1 MDNNNKTAEHLMK
14 RQQRSNYTCDVLIIG
29 GGSAG
34 LRAAIQAHDAGANVL
49 LISRSKK
56 GDPHTTLARGG
67 INAALGTMDP
77 EDNWMIHAADTLR
90 EGEFLADYERVEILC
105 KNAPDAINELVS
117 WGARFHREKDGRLTQ
132 RFFGAH
138 TYRRTVFY
146 QDWTGQEIVRVLM
159 EQVNQRK
166 IKIIDNVYIA
176 KLLLLKSDGG
186 YDENSERLSSSSS
199 SSSLSKSATAQHKE
213 QLINEREEGGGEGR
227 EEIKGAFG
235 IDVEKKEFVTFEC
248 KSLILAAGGYTR
260 VYAVSSSRIFEN
272 YGEGIALAY
281 EAGVDLVDMEMVQ
294 FHPTGMVW
302 PEKALGT
309 LATEA
314 IRGEGGILLNS
325 KGERFM
331 KNYDPERME
340 LGPRDVV
347 ARANY
352 NEIISGR
359 GTEHGGVWLDVT
371 HLRKEVIQERLTT
384 MYEQFQELDGIDI
397 SKEKMEVGPTAHYS
411 MGGVVVEINCQTRV
425 KGLFAVGEVISQIHG
440 ANRLGGN
447 SLLDTVVFGKIAGD
461 EAAKLALHAR
471 KGNTKKTKDALSQP
485 KSDIVNQKN
494 RFDDDD
500 DNYKRI
506 FAIEEPMKFRSE
518 IQNLMMQN
526 AGIVRDETRLQ
537 NGLKRILELKNEF
550 YSNKHNII
558 NLKESSIA
566 DGNDKIENIII
577 SLQMKSSL
585 IACEAIIRSALMRQ
599 ESRGA
604 HYRSDF
610 PRLDDERWK
619 VNIYCTKRGN
629 GGTADPAAE
638 MTLFKQNVK
647 EISGPIADFLKSHVK
662 AAHHRTFE

>member
-1 MDNNNKTAEHLMK
+1 MAEHMK
-14 RQQRSNYTCDVLIIG
+14 KQSNYSCDVLIIG

-34 LRAAIQAHDAGANVL
+34 LRAAIEAYDAGANVL
-49 LISRSKK
+49 IISKSEK

-77 EDNWMIHAADTLR
+77 EDNWMIHAADTLK
-90 EGEFLADYERVEILC
+90 EGEFLADYERAEVLC
-105 KNAPDAINELVS
+105 KNAPDAINELVN

-146 QDWTGQEIVRVLM
+146 EDWTGHEIIRVLM
-159 EQVNQRK
+159 EQISQRN
-166 IKIIDNVYIA
+166 IKIRDNVYIT
-176 KLLLLKSDGG
+176 KLLLKSDDANAG
-186 YDENSERLSSSSS
+186 ERPLE
-199 SSSLSKSATAQHKE
+199 K
-213 QLINEREEGGGEGR
+213 GGEVN
-227 EEIKGAFG
+227 GAFG
-235 IDVEKKEFVTFEC
+235 VDIEKEEFVIFEC

-302 PEKALGT
+302 PEKALGV

-359 GTEHGGVWLDVT
+359 GTEHDGVWLDIT

-384 MYEQFQELDGIDI
+384 MYEQFQKLDGIDI
-397 SKEKMEVGPTAHYS
+397 SKEKMEVAPTAHYS
-411 MGGVVVEINCQTRV
+411 MGGVVVDMKCRTKV

-447 SLLDTVVFGKIAGD
+447 SLLDTMVFGRIAGS
-461 EAAKLALHAR
+461 EAARFAKEVLEKR
-471 KGNTKKTKDALSQP
+471 KTGTPSSLLQSN
-485 KSDIVNQKN
+485 VNNQKN
-494 RFDDDD
+494 SGVFIA
-500 DNYKRI
+500 K
-506 FAIEEPMKFRSE
+506 EPIKFRNE
-518 IQNLMMQN
+518 IHELMKQN
-526 AGIVRDETRLQ
+526 AGIVREETKLQ
-537 NGLKRILELKNEF
+537 DGLKRILELRNEF
-550 YSNKHNII
+550 YSNNDNINI
-558 NLKESSIA
+558 KEFEI
-566 DGNDKIENIII
+566 DDDNGENIV
-577 SLQMKSSL
+577 LTWQVKSSL

-610 PRLDDERWK
+610 PKLDDKRWK
-619 VNIYCTKRGN
+619 VNIYCRRKEKGVS
-629 GGTADPAAE
+629 APAAE
-638 MTLFKQNVK
+638 MILFKQNVK
-647 EISGPIADFLKSHVK
+647 EIKGPTADLLKAHVK

>member
-1 MDNNNKTAEHLMK
+1 MMNM
-14 RQQRSNYTCDVLIIG
+14 QRTNYSCDVLIIG

-34 LRAAIQAHDAGANVL
+34 LRAAIEAHDAGLNVL
-49 LISRSKK
+49 IVSKSKK

-77 EDNWMIHAADTLR
+77 EDNWIVHAADTLR
-90 EGEFLADYERVEILC
+90 EGEFLADYERVEVLC
-105 KNAPDAINELVS
+105 KNAPDAINELVG
-117 WGARFHREKDGRLTQ
+117 WGAMFHREKDGRLTQ

-146 QDWTGQEIVRVLM
+146 EDWTGQEIVRVLM

-166 IKIIDNVYIA
+166 IKIIDNIYIA
-176 KLLLLKSDGG
+176 SLLLKLGSYVPKGKV
-186 YDENSERLSSSSS
+186 EE
-199 SSSLSKSATAQHKE
+199 KE
-213 QLINEREEGGGEGR
+213 IEG
-227 EEIKGAFG
+227 AYG
-235 IDVEKKEFVTFEC
+235 IDIENKEIVTFEC

-272 YGEGIALAY
+272 YGEGVVLAF
-281 EAGVDLVDMEMVQ
+281 EAGINLVDMEMVQ

-302 PEKALGT
+302 PEKALGI

-340 LGPRDVV
+340 LGSRDVV

-384 MYEQFQELDGIDI
+384 MYKQFQELDGIDI

-411 MGGVVVEINCQTRV
+411 MGGVVVDIKCRTAI

-447 SLLDTVVFGKIAGD
+447 SLLDTIVFGKIVGE
-461 EAAKLALHAR
+461 EAAKFANLAR
-471 KGNTKKTKDALSQP
+471 KGHIKKNTHRQPSQL
-485 KSDIVNQKN
+485 KSGPVNQEN
-494 RFDDDD
+494 WFATHTDIDDD
-500 DNYKRI
+500 YQYEEI
-506 FAIEEPMKFRSE
+506 FVVREPVKFRNE
-518 IQNLMMQN
+518 LQELMMQY
-526 AGIVRDETRLQ
+526 AGIVRDQARLQ
-537 NGLKRILELKNEF
+537 DGLRRILELKNGF
-550 YSNKHNII
+550 YANKHII
-558 NLKESSIA
+558 NLKDAEI
-566 DGNDKIENIII
+566 DDNNFDPENIVL
-577 SLQMKSSL
+577 SLQVKSSL
-585 IACEAIIRSALMRQ
+585 IICEAIIRSALMRQ

-619 VNIYCTKRGN
+619 LNIYCRKDGHEVSSK
-629 GGTADPAAE
+629 PAE
-638 MTLFKQNVK
+638 MILFKLDVK
-647 EISGPIADFLKSHVK
+647 EIKGPIADFLKSHVK
-662 AAHHRTFE
+662 AAHHRAFE

>member
-1 MDNNNKTAEHLMK
+1 LENNKMVEYIK
-14 RQQRSNYTCDVLIIG
+14 KQPNYSCDVLIIG

-34 LRAAIQAHDAGANVL
+34 LRAAIEAHDAGANVL
-49 LISRSKK
+49 IISRSKK

-77 EDNWMIHAADTLR
+77 EDNWIIHAADTLR
-90 EGEFLADYERVEILC
+90 EGEFLADYKRVEILC
-105 KNAPDAINELVS
+105 RNAPDAINELVN
-117 WGARFHREKDGRLTQ
+117 WGAKFHREKDGRLTQ

-146 QDWTGQEIVRVLM
+146 EDWTGQEIIRVLM

-166 IKIIDNVYIA
+166 INIIDSVYIT
-176 KLLLLKSDGG
+176 KLLKSD
-186 YDENSERLSSSSS
+186 
-199 SSSLSKSATAQHKE
+199 E
-213 QLINEREEGGGEGR
+213 QKAV
-227 EEIKGAFG
+227 KGAFG
-235 IDVEKKEFVTFEC
+235 IDIEKKEFVTVEC

-260 VYAVSSSRIFEN
+260 VYAVSSSRAFEN

-281 EAGVDLVDMEMVQ
+281 EVGVDLVDMEMVQ

-302 PEKALGT
+302 PQKAVGT

-347 ARANY
+347 ARAIY

-371 HLRKEVIQERLTT
+371 HLRKEIIQERLTT

-397 SKEKMEVGPTAHYS
+397 SREKMEVGPTAHYS
-411 MGGVVVEINCQTRV
+411 MGGVIVDINCRTRI
-425 KGLFAVGEVISQIHG
+425 KGLFAVGEIISQIHG

-447 SLLDTVVFGKIAGD
+447 SLLDTVVFGKIAGG
-461 EAAKLALHAR
+461 EAAKLAMQEVT
-471 KGNTKKTKDALSQP
+471 GNIKKTETSSQL
-485 KSDIVNQKN
+485 KSNVDNQKKKKE
-494 RFDDDD
+494 FDDD
-500 DNYKRI
+500 YYERI
-506 FAIEEPMKFRSE
+506 FVVKEPIKFRNE
-518 IQNLMMQN
+518 IQDLMKQN
-526 AGIVRDETRLQ
+526 AGIIREHTKLQ
-537 NGLKRILELKNEF
+537 NGLKRIIELKNDF
-550 YSNKHNII
+550 YSNRDNI
-558 NLKESSIA
+558 NLKGFRIDDNSS
-566 DGNDKIENIII
+566 ENIVLTWQI
-577 SLQMKSSL
+577 KSSL
-585 IACEAIIRSALMRQ
+585 ITCEAIIRSALMRQ

-610 PRLDDERWK
+610 PKLDKRWK
-619 VNIYCTKRGN
+619 INIYCKKKGKKVS
-629 GGTADPAAE
+629 AAAGE
-638 MTLFKQNVK
+638 MALFKHNIK
-647 EISGPIADFLKSHVK
+647 EIKGPLADFLKSHIK

>member
-1 MDNNNKTAEHLMK
+1 MADHMK
-14 RQQRSNYTCDVLIIG
+14 KQSNYSCDVLIIG

-34 LRAAIQAHDAGANVL
+34 LRAAIEAHDAGADVL
-49 LISRSKK
+49 IISRSKR

-67 INAALGTMDP
+67 INAALGTMDL
-77 EDNWMIHAADTLR
+77 EDNWMIHAIDTLR
-90 EGEFLADYERVEILC
+90 EGEFIADYEKVEVLC
-105 KNAPDAINELVS
+105 KNAPDAIKELVN

-146 QDWTGQEIVRVLM
+146 GDWTGQEIIRVLM

-166 IKIIDNVYIA
+166 IKVMDNIYIT
-176 KLLLLKSDGG
+176 KLLKSDDDDGG
-186 YDENSERLSSSSS
+186 GDINGERLLSST
-199 SSSLSKSATAQHKE
+199 ATQ
-213 QLINEREEGGGEGR
+213 EE
-227 EEIKGAFG
+227 EEVKGALG
-235 IDVEKKEFVTFEC
+235 VDIENKEFVTFEC

-260 VYAVSSSRIFEN
+260 VYPVSSSRIFEN
-272 YGEGIALAY
+272 YGEGVALAY
-281 EAGVDLVDMEMVQ
+281 EAGADLVDMEMVQ

-302 PEKALGT
+302 PEKAVGM

-340 LGPRDVV
+340 LAPRDVV

-371 HLRKEVIQERLTT
+371 HLRKEVIQDRLPT

-411 MGGVVVEINCQTRV
+411 MGGVIVDIKCRTQI

-447 SLLDTVVFGKIAGD
+447 SLLDTIVFGKIAGE
-461 EAAKLALHAR
+461 EAARLA
-471 KGNTKKTKDALSQP
+471 KQEVGDTKKTEAPSTRQSNVDN
-485 KSDIVNQKN
+485 NQKKGEG
-494 RFDDDD
+494 FDHD
-500 DNYKRI
+500 YYEGI
-506 FAIEEPMKFRSE
+506 FVVKEPIKFRND
-518 IQNLMMQN
+518 IQELMKQS
-526 AGIVRDETRLQ
+526 AGIIREETRLQ
-537 NGLKRILELKNEF
+537 NGLKRIFELKNEF
-550 YSNKHNII
+550 YSKDNII
-558 NLKESSIA
+558 EVS
-566 DGNDKIENIII
+566 KIDDNNSENIVIT
-577 SLQMKSSL
+577 LQVKSSL
-585 IACEAIIRSALMRQ
+585 VACEAIIRSALMRQ

-610 PRLDDERWK
+610 PKLDDERFK
-619 VNIYCTKRGN
+619 VNIYCRKKEGKRV
-629 GGTADPAAE
+629 PAAAVE
-638 MTLFKQNVK
+638 MILFKQNVK
-647 EISGPIADFLKSHVK
+647 EIKGPLSDLLKVHVK
-662 AAHHRTFE
+662 AAHKREFE

>member
-1 MDNNNKTAEHLMK
+1 LENNKMVEYIK
-14 RQQRSNYTCDVLIIG
+14 KQPNYSCDVLIIG

-34 LRAAIQAHDAGANVL
+34 LRAAIEAHDAGANVL
-49 LISRSKK
+49 IISRSKK

-77 EDNWMIHAADTLR
+77 EDNWIIHAADTLR
-90 EGEFLADYERVEILC
+90 EGEFLADYKRVEILC
-105 KNAPDAINELVS
+105 RNAPDAINELVN
-117 WGARFHREKDGRLTQ
+117 WGAKFHREKDGRLTQ

-146 QDWTGQEIVRVLM
+146 EDWTGQEIIRVLM

-166 IKIIDNVYIA
+166 INIIDSVYIT
-176 KLLLLKSDGG
+176 KLLKSD
-186 YDENSERLSSSSS
+186 
-199 SSSLSKSATAQHKE
+199 E
-213 QLINEREEGGGEGR
+213 QKAV
-227 EEIKGAFG
+227 KGAFG
-235 IDVEKKEFVTFEC
+235 IDIEKKEFVTVEC

-260 VYAVSSSRIFEN
+260 VYAVSSSRAFEN

-281 EAGVDLVDMEMVQ
+281 EVGVDLVDMEMVQ

-302 PEKALGT
+302 PQKAVGT

-347 ARANY
+347 ARAIY

-371 HLRKEVIQERLTT
+371 HLRKEIIQERLTT

-397 SKEKMEVGPTAHYS
+397 SREKMEVGPTAHYS
-411 MGGVVVEINCQTRV
+411 MGGVIVDINCRTRI
-425 KGLFAVGEVISQIHG
+425 KGLFAVGEIISQIHG

-447 SLLDTVVFGKIAGD
+447 SLLDTVVFGKIAGG
-461 EAAKLALHAR
+461 EAAKLAMQEVT
-471 KGNTKKTKDALSQP
+471 GNIKKTETSSQL
-485 KSDIVNQKN
+485 KSNVDNQKKE
-494 RFDDDD
+494 FDDD
-500 DNYKRI
+500 YYERI
-506 FAIEEPMKFRSE
+506 FVVKEPIKFRNE
-518 IQNLMMQN
+518 IQDLMKQN
-526 AGIVRDETRLQ
+526 VGIIREHTKLQ
-537 NGLKRILELKNEF
+537 NGLKRIIELKNNF
-550 YSNKHNII
+550 YSNRDNI
-558 NLKESSIA
+558 NLKGFRIDDNSS
-566 DGNDKIENIII
+566 ENIVLTWQI
-577 SLQMKSSL
+577 KSSL
-585 IACEAIIRSALMRQ
+585 ITCEAIIRSALMRQ

-610 PRLDDERWK
+610 PKLDDKRWK
-619 VNIYCTKRGN
+619 INIYCKKKGKKVS
-629 GGTADPAAE
+629 AAAGE
-638 MTLFKQNVK
+638 MALFKHNIK
-647 EISGPIADFLKSHVK
+647 EIKGPLADFLKSHIK

>member
-1 MDNNNKTAEHLMK
+1 MAENMK
-14 RQQRSNYTCDVLIIG
+14 KQSNYSCDVLIIG

-34 LRAAIQAHDAGANVL
+34 LRAAIEAHDAGANI
-49 LISRSKK
+49 LIISKSKK

-90 EGEFLADYERVEILC
+90 EAEFLADYERVEALC
-105 KNAPDAINELVS
+105 RSAPDAINELVH

-146 QDWTGQEIVRVLM
+146 EDWTGEEIIHVLM

-166 IKIIDNVYIA
+166 IEIIDDVYVL
-176 KLLLLKSDGG
+176 KLLKSDDDVTAEGT
-186 YDENSERLSSSSS
+186 
-199 SSSLSKSATAQHKE
+199 SSL
-213 QLINEREEGGGEGR
+213 EGGEVVR
-227 EEIKGAFG
+227 GALG
-235 IDVEKKEFVTFEC
+235 IDLNKKEIVMFEC

-260 VYAVSSSRIFEN
+260 VYAVSSSRITEN
-272 YGEGIALAY
+272 YGEGVALAY
-281 EAGVDLVDMEMVQ
+281 EAGVDLIDMEMVQ

-331 KNYDPERME
+331 KNYYPERME
-340 LGPRDVV
+340 LGPRDIV

-352 NEIISGR
+352 NEIIAGR
-359 GTEHGGVWLDVT
+359 GTEHGGVWLDIT
-371 HLRKEVIQERLTT
+371 HLPKEEILDRLPT
-384 MYEQFQELDGIDI
+384 MYEQFKKLDGIDI

-411 MGGVVVEINCQTRV
+411 MGGAVVDIKCSTKV
-425 KGLFAVGEVISQIHG
+425 KGLFAAGEVISQIHG

-447 SLLDTVVFGKIAGD
+447 SLLDTVVFGKIAGSQ
-461 EAAKLALHAR
+461 AARLVNEVKEREKSGESSSHIIR
-471 KGNTKKTKDALSQP
+471 NFNNEKKE
-485 KSDIVNQKN
+485 
-494 RFDDDD
+494 FDDLE
-500 DNYKRI
+500 I
-506 FAIEEPMKFRSE
+506 FIVKEPIKFRSE
-518 IQNLMMQN
+518 IQEVMKQN
-526 AGIVRDETRLQ
+526 AGIIREEVKLQ
-537 NGLKRILELKNEF
+537 DGMKRILELKNEF
-550 YSNKHNII
+550 YSKVNII
-558 NLKESSIA
+558 KRF
-566 DGNDKIENIII
+566 KIDDDNCENIV
-577 SLQMKSSL
+577 LTWQVKSSL

-610 PRLDDERWK
+610 PKLNDEKWK
-619 VNIYCTKRGN
+619 VNIYCRKEGRGA
-629 GGTADPAAE
+629 TE
-638 MTLFKQNVK
+638 MALFKQNVK
-647 EISGPIADFLKSHVK
+647 EIKGPLADLLIAHVK
-662 AAHHRTFE
+662 PEHHREFE